1 MCPNEN
7 AARAY
12 DRCRDVEN
20 LDLSARDRNLKHE
33 EV

>member
-12 DRCRDVEN
+12 DGRRDVEN